1 MKVDYR
7 QIDNRLKYFSALYRM
22 NLQFKIHPGLVY
34 LYMPE
39 MKKRLNWDDEQ
50 ALWFAAINGHT
61 QNPITSY
68 AIMQFIPEIPT
79 KDEEWK
85 KAQTLFDIRWAEL
98 SFDTDRN
105 KQKKDTIR
113 GLYSYSLLVKDAG
126 SQVKLWSGKTYPEY
140 WELAN
145 SITSFGRLSTFSYLE
160 YVYLNGF
167 GADCNNLMFDDLD
180 GSRSHR
186 NGMFFLTG
194 QDHMVFDKRKEN
206 SHSGKYA
213 DLKGLG
219 ASLESQAELF
229 LGTFYRSNSELE
241 HVGKFT
247 FESCL
252 CQFKNGF
259 FRRRYPG
266 VYADMAWERIQWY
279 DKRDKKSLTKIF
291 KEIRTERLPVWLL
304 QEYDKTGKTRAEK
317 CDEFIDLGIPYR
329 SEYFL

>member
-7 QIDNRLKYFSALYRM
+7 QVAHREAYFNALYKM
-22 NLQFKIHPGLVY
+22 NLQFSVHPGLVY

-68 AIMQFIPEIPT
+68 AIMQFMPEIPT

-85 KAQTLFDIRWAEL
+85 KAQDLFDIRWAEL

-113 GLYSYSLLVKDAG
+113 GLYSYAQLVKDAG
-126 SQVKLWSGKTYPEY
+126 SQVALWSNKTYEEY

-145 SITSFGRLSTFSYLE
+145 SITSFGRLSTFSFLE

-167 GADCNNLMFDDLD
+167 GADCTNLMFDDLD

-194 QDHMVFDKRKEN
+194 QDHLVFDKRKEN
-206 SHSGKYA
+206 SHDGKYEN
-213 DLKGLG
+213 LKGL
-219 ASLESQAELF
+219 AKSLEHQAEMW
-229 LGTFYRSNSELE
+229 LGVFHSINPDMKY
-241 HVGKFT
+241 VGKFT
-247 FESCL
+247 MESCL

-291 KEIRTERLPVWLL
+291 KEIRQDKLPVWLL
-304 QEYDKTGKTRAEK
+304 QEHDKSGITRSEK
-317 CDEFIDLGIPYR
+317 CDYFIDYGQPYR
-329 SEYFL
+329 AEYFL